1 MKKLLSLSL
10 ILATSGL
17 LFASDGAE
25 ELANEKCGSCH
36 LMGAISKEKLDR
48 MVAPPYWS
56 ISKKVKQA
64 SDNKEAAIK
73 FIVDYTINPSEEKML
88 FPKETKEKFGL
99 MPSQKG
105 NVTEDEI
112 AKIAEYIL
120 EKKAF

>member
-25 ELANEKCGSCH
+25 ELANQKCGSCH
-36 LMGAISKEKLDR
+36 LMGAITKEKLDR
-48 MVAPPYWS
+48 MVAPPYWA
-56 ISKKVKQA
+56 IAKKVKQS
-64 SDNKEAAIK
+64 SDDKEAAVK
-73 FIVDYTINPSEEKML
+73 FIVDYTLNPTQEKTL
-88 FPKETKEKFGL
+88 FPKETIEKFGI

-105 NVTEDEI
+105 LVTEDEI
-112 AKIAEYIL
+112 KLIAEYIL